1 MVPSP
6 WPLWPETSSIHEA
19 DAVAV
24 QLHSRATDTVI
35 CPVPP
40 DELNVGTLLVIVG
53 WQRVAVG
60 PVTFVTALL
69 PHAATIAP
77 HSENSRA
84 LTRRFTSEPKTS
96 CAPPAVTS

>member
-19 DAVAV
+19 EAVAV
-24 QLHSRATDTVI
+24 QLHSRATDTLI

-40 DELNVGTLLVIVG
+40 DELNVGTLLVIVA

-60 PVTFVTALL
+60 PVTLVTALP
-69 PHAATIAP
+69 PHAATSAA
-77 HSENSRA
+77 HSANRRA
-84 LTRRFTSEPKTS
+84 LTRRFTSEPNTR
-96 CAPPAVTS
+96 CAPPAVTA